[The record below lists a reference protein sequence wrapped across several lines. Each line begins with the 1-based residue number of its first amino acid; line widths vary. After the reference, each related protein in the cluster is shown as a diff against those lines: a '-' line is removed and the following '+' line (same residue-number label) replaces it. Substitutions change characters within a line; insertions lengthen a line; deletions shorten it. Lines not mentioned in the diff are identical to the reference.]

1 MRLNKYIA
9 LCGITSRRKAD
20 ELIESGKVEVNG
32 QLIKEMGFDVDE
44 YKHIIKVNGNIIR
57 PQEEKIYIMLNKPE
71 GYVTT
76 VKDQFNRQNVIDLVK
91 EIKERIYPI
100 GRLDYETSG
109 LLILTNDGDLT
120 YKLTHPKHEVN
131 KTYIARV
138 RGIPSN
144 YEIKKF
150 EKGLK
155 IEDYITAPAKFKIL
169 EFNKDKNYSICE
181 IIIHEGKNRQ
191 VRKMCKEIGYPVQ
204 HLQRVSMGKINLSNL
219 EKGKWRY
226 LTKEELDYLK
236 SLT

>member
-1 MRLNKYIA
+1 MRLNKFIA
-9 LCGITSRRKAD
+9 LCGVASRRKAD

-32 QLIKEMGFDVDE
+32 QVIKEMGFNVDE
-44 YKHIIKVNGNIIR
+44 HKHIVKVNGKIIK
-57 PQEEKIYIMLNKPE
+57 PQEEKIYILLNKPE

-76 VKDQFNRQNVIDLVK
+76 VKDQFNRKNVIDLINGV
-91 EIKERIYPI
+91 KERIYPI

-120 YKLTHPKHEVN
+120 YKLTHPKHEID

-138 RGIPSN
+138 RGIPNS
-144 YEIKKF
+144 YKIKEF

-155 IEDYITAPAKFKIL
+155 IEDYITAPAKFKVL
-169 EFNKDKNYSICE
+169 ESNKDKNYSICE
-181 IIIHEGKNRQ
+181 IKIHEGRNRQ
-191 VRKMCKEIGYPVQ
+191 VRKMCKEIGHPVY
-204 HLQRVSMGKINLSNL
+204 HLQRVSMGKIKLSNL

-226 LTKEELDYLK
+226 LNKEELDYLK

>member
-44 YKHIIKVNGNIIR
+44 YKHIIKVNGNIIK

-155 IEDYITAPAKFKIL
+155 IEDYITAPAKFKVL
-169 EFNKDKNYSICE
+169 EVNKDKNYSICE

-204 HLQRVSMGKINLSNL
+204 HLQRISMGKINLSNL

-226 LTKEELDYLK
+226 LTKEELAYLK